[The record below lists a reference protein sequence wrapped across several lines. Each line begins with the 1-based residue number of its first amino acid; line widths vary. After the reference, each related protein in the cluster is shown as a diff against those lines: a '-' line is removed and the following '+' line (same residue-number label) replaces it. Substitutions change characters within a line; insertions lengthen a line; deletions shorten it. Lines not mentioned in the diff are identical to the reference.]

1 MNKLGTKLGAIAMS
15 AVMALTF
22 APSAAITSLAAG
34 SDGVAKTAADPGQAI
49 YGLYN
54 PNSGEHLFTAN
65 ATEASGLKAAGWQE
79 GDVKWYS
86 PTSGTKVYRLYNAN
100 VKAPD
105 GTPLGDHHYTTNPTE
120 VETLKKAGWSED
132 AEFFYAQTTPG
143 EGSVPV
149 YKLYNPN
156 AYTQPKYSGAHHFTL
171 DKTEKDNLLKA
182 GWTEGDVAFY
192 TLGKDKPVVE
202 ELSVSINNT
211 TPKVGDTLV
220 ATVVDR
226 NGEDVSDAVSYQW
239 YADDVAIEGATDET
253 LDVTVAMIGSTIKVV
268 ATAESG
274 NTFESDETAEV
285 EEADGQIEIESAEAV
300 KANEILVTLAE
311 AVDADD
317 TTIEVTKG
325 TNTIAVEADWSD
337 TYDSVTLTTAANMT
351 NGIYTVTLTSEEDET
366 NTDTESFEVTGRYVK
381 EIVITSDVALTAPTN
396 VGIANPKRYAYAY
409 YDVLD
414 QYGESMRTSA
424 SITWS
429 GSCGITA
436 NKSTGKLTLEKNQP
450 QDWVYNEQIFVTGVY
465 AKTGV
470 TVQKTLTVGG
480 EQALNSIEMKGFVKK
495 GTTEIIKKLPA
506 DFKDGTYYM
515 IFNVLDQNGDTLDAG
530 SANANTV
537 TFVSDNVL
545 VVKELTTFAP
555 APITVD
561 GVEYDAVIVTPG
573 IKVADGGEVTVTA
586 IANKTGNKTEMNF
599 VVGED
604 PVVAS
609 FKMSAP
615 ATTVA
620 DGDTKVEIP
629 FEALDEDNN
638 EIKNFV
644 TLAKQQTFN
653 TISFNA
659 SEGTLTL
666 AEQDDG
672 TAKLLWSDETKY
684 QTGGADAVND
694 GWSLSQTTDGI
705 DRPISLTVVVVG
717 GEADNEMIQVSDKRR
732 PDAIAAVNVKEV
744 FTENATIT
752 FSNTHTDGDNEFKF
766 YDQYGQ
772 IIGTKWGA
780 DNGFFAAATAGVLN
794 GTDFAGYRF
803 GIRAIYSGNAKITKT
818 GGTGDTDA
826 NSASPT
832 GKHFVME
839 NGETLEFTT
848 AQDIVS
854 VATGE
859 GFKFEIAKFDAATA
873 NVAAQWD
880 SVSTSKYLGL
890 TVVDI
895 SQVTSFAVK
904 DLNMFYTGALKTA
917 ATGGTD
923 ITGDGKINGAFLDAA
938 ADEDDLQGDYA
949 TPIPTATIPA
959 AYNGTDYQQTV
970 KVTGTYN
977 GKSLDVP
984 ADFFKV
990 EADKLATKNDGTT
1003 AGFGVAKIAY
1013 TGAQLKP
1020 QDLYDKTTSKGVS
1033 KVAEDTLKVTIG
1045 QFYGNTTTAGTIK
1058 ELNDTVA
1065 NLTATVAGFDQAGGA
1080 TMADARAKVAALL
1093 QDKTIAVGTLTATA
1107 HATIVA
1113 ENADIETLKGS
1124 LVPAT
1129 AGTSLANYQA
1139 AFDEVKT
1146 ANTNVEPTLGGANGS
1161 VLDTVSTKVKISDQA
1176 PVATAIKGLKDA
1188 YTISPDKT
1196 DITITKIKE
1205 KLDIEA
1211 AIADCTVYVVDQ
1223 YGFGMANATAALKF
1237 KAAGIVENPDGYAE
1251 NNFKTSNNDNTNMS
1265 ITGAER
1271 GDTFSLVLTSGA
1283 ATATTTMTVG
1293 ADAKA
1298 TIVGA
1303 NNNYRDQLLPV
1314 LERQRKAGLN

>member
-1 MNKLGTKLGAIAMS
+1 
-15 AVMALTF
+15 
-22 APSAAITSLAAG
+22 
-34 SDGVAKTAADPGQAI
+34 
-49 YGLYN
+49 
-54 PNSGEHLFTAN
+54 
-65 ATEASGLKAAGWQE
+65 
-79 GDVKWYS
+79 
-86 PTSGTKVYRLYNAN
+86 
-100 VKAPD
+100 
-105 GTPLGDHHYTTNPTE
+105 
-120 VETLKKAGWSED
+120 
-132 AEFFYAQTTPG
+132 
-143 EGSVPV
+143 
-149 YKLYNPN
+149 
-156 AYTQPKYSGAHHFTL
+156 
-171 DKTEKDNLLKA
+171 
-182 GWTEGDVAFY
+182 
-192 TLGKDKPVVE
+192 
-202 ELSVSINNT
+202 
-211 TPKVGDTLV
+211 
-220 ATVVDR
+220 
-226 NGEDVSDAVSYQW
+226 
-239 YADDVAIEGATDET
+239 
-253 LDVTVAMIGSTIKVV
+253 
-268 ATAESG
+268 
-274 NTFESDETAEV
+274 
-285 EEADGQIEIESAEAV
+285 
-300 KANEILVTLAE
+300 
-311 AVDADD
+311 
-317 TTIEVTKG
+317 
-325 TNTIAVEADWSD
+325 
-337 TYDSVTLTTAANMT
+337 MT

-366 NTDTESFEVTGRYVK
+366 NTDTADFEVTGRYVK
-381 EIVITSDVALTAPTN
+381 EIVITSDVALTAPDGT
-396 VGIANPKRYAYAY
+396 IANPKRYAYAY

-429 GSCGITA
+429 GSCDITA
-436 NKSTGKLTLEKNQP
+436 NKSNGKLTLKKNQA
-450 QDWVYNEQIFVTGVY
+450 QDWTYNEQIFVTGVY

-515 IFNVLDQNGDTLDAG
+515 IFNVLDQNGDALDAG

-604 PVVAS
+604 PVVTS

-629 FEALDEDNN
+629 FEALDEDGN
-638 EIKNFV
+638 EITNFV

-666 AEQDDG
+666 AEQDNG

-684 QTGGADAVND
+684 QTGNALANND

-717 GEADNEMIQVSDKRR
+717 GEADNEMISVSDKRR

-818 GGTGDTDA
+818 GGSGETDA
-826 NSASPT
+826 AGAAT
-832 GKHFVME
+832 GKQFIME
-839 NGETLEFTT
+839 DGKTLVFNT

-873 NVAAQWD
+873 NVADQWD

-904 DLNMFYTGALKTA
+904 DLNMFYTGAL
-917 ATGGTD
+917 TG
-923 ITGDGKINGAFLDAA
+923 
-938 ADEDDLQGDYA
+938 
-949 TPIPTATIPA
+949 
-959 AYNGTDYQQTV
+959 
-970 KVTGTYN
+970 VTGE
-977 GKSLDVP
+977 GKV
-984 ADFFKV
+984 
-990 EADKLATKNDGTT
+990 N
-1003 AGFGVAKIAY
+1003 
-1013 TGAQLKP
+1013 
-1020 QDLYDKTTSKGVS
+1020 
-1033 KVAEDTLKVTIG
+1033 
-1045 QFYGNTTTAGTIK
+1045 
-1058 ELNDTVA
+1058 
-1065 NLTATVAGFDQAGGA
+1065 
-1080 TMADARAKVAALL
+1080 
-1093 QDKTIAVGTLTATA
+1093 
-1107 HATIVA
+1107 
-1113 ENADIETLKGS
+1113 
-1124 LVPAT
+1124 
-1129 AGTSLANYQA
+1129 
-1139 AFDEVKT
+1139 
-1146 ANTNVEPTLGGANGS
+1146 
-1161 VLDTVSTKVKISDQA
+1161 
-1176 PVATAIKGLKDA
+1176 
-1188 YTISPDKT
+1188 
-1196 DITITKIKE
+1196 
-1205 KLDIEA
+1205 A
-1211 AIADCTVYVVDQ
+1211 AIADAADEATREAAYV
-1223 YGFGMANATAALKF
+1223 
-1237 KAAGIVENPDGYAE
+1237 
-1251 NNFKTSNNDNTNMS
+1251 
-1265 ITGAER
+1265 
-1271 GDTFSLVLTSGA
+1271 
-1283 ATATTTMTVG
+1283 ATTNTAG
-1293 ADAKA
+1293 KA
-1298 TIVGA
+1298 IPTNFGGT
-1303 NNNYRDQLLPV
+1303 D
-1314 LERQRKAGLN
+1314 